1 MRLFI
6 ILFILLLQVGLLSAQ
21 ETKRVLLYRPTDNAR
36 NEISGKIKIAK
47 EKNKHVLVQIGN
59 NGCSWCYRF
68 HDFIKKDKGLD
79 SMLVSNYELY
89 HLNTSPENKNEK
101 LLASYGFPQRFGY
114 PVFLVINAKGMVIHT
129 QNSVY
134 LEEGAT
140 YNRQKIMEFLE
151 QWSPRAL
158 NPETY
163 K

>member
-1 MRLFI
+1 
-6 ILFILLLQVGLLSAQ
+6 
-21 ETKRVLLYRPTDNAR
+21 
-36 NEISGKIKIAK
+36 
-47 EKNKHVLVQIGN
+47 
-59 NGCSWCYRF
+59 
-68 HDFIKKDKGLD
+68 
-79 SMLVSNYELY
+79 MLVSNYELY